1 MDGWMYLVSVYIVHA
16 QANTMMRK
24 ASLGLAFP
32 AIPSSTYTARERGW
46 PLRVL
51 LPARK
56 RACARPTHTGRQ
68 SVTATRFYPFLKQG
82 GARVLQSIDQADVA
96 PGP

>member
-1 MDGWMYLVSVYIVHA
+1 MYVCMDGWMDGWMYLVSVYIVHA

-68 SVTATRFYPFLKQG
+68 SVTAT
-82 GARVLQSIDQADVA
+82 
-96 PGP
+96 